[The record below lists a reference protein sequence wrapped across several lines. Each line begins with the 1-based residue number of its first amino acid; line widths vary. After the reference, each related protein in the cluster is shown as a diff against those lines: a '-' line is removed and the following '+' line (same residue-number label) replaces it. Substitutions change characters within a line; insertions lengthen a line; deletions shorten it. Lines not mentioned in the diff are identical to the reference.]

1 MRVARPILL
10 IALTGL
16 AAVMLVAA
24 AGSYPT
30 YRMVGVEGLWGLLA
44 GAGAS
49 LVALLIGL
57 LPTAWSL
64 GRSAAD
70 RLKAMQISMAV
81 RFVVVLILAVSLAL
95 SGWFHRGALLIW
107 VGISYIAGLAGESVM
122 LALTL
127 SRSERN
133 AE

>member
-1 MRVARPILL
+1 MRIARPILSIGL
-10 IALTGL
+10 VGL
-16 AAVMLVAA
+16 AAVALVAA
-24 AGSYPT
+24 AGIYPT
-30 YRMVGVEGLWGLLA
+30 YRIVGVEGLWGLAA

-57 LPTAWSL
+57 VPTAWSL
-64 GRSAAD
+64 TRPAVE

-81 RFVVVLILAVSLAL
+81 RFVVVLVLALSLAL

-122 LALTL
+122 LAMTL

-133 AE
+133 PQ